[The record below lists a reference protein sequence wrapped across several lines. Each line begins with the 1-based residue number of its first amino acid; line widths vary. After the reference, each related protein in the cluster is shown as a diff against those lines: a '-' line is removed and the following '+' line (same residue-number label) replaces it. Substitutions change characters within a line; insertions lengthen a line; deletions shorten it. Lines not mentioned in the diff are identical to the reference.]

1 MKTINVPTKDQV
13 SEPSQ
18 QIFEAIT
25 KKMGKVPN
33 LYATIGY
40 SANALKGILEFEEA
54 FSHSAFSAK
63 EREGINLVVSQVNN
77 CDYCLAAHTMLA
89 GLKGYTPEDIIGLRK
104 GQTADGKFEAAL
116 QLAQSI
122 AQNKGTAA
130 ISLKEA
136 FFNAGYNEAAL
147 IELIGI
153 VTVRT
158 FTNYVYA
165 QTQVPVD
172 FPAAPALD

>member
-1 MKTINVPTKDQV
+1 MKTITVPTKEQV
-13 SEPSQ
+13 SEQSQ
-18 QIFEAIT
+18 AIFEVIA

-33 LYATIGY
+33 LFATIGY

-54 FSHSAFSAK
+54 FSHGAFSAK

-89 GLKGYTPEDIIGLRK
+89 GMRGYDREEIIGLRK
-104 GQTADGKFEAAL
+104 GLASDAKLQAAL
-116 QLAQSI
+116 QLAKSI
-122 AQNKGTAA
+122 ASNKGAA
-130 ISLKEA
+130 DSALKEA
-136 FFNAGYNEAAL
+136 FFNAGYDEAAL
-147 IELIGI
+147 IDLIGI

-165 QTQVPVD
+165 LTEIPVD
-172 FPAAPALD
+172 FPQAPAL